1 MKMVFKQRPKE
12 SEFLIE
18 EGMGAE
24 TKYSKTQLSKVY
36 GKCSLEEFTCLHKG
50 ETPTD
55 ARLEPFAASS
65 LRELAYLFFF
75 TGQTEV

>member
-18 EGMGAE
+18 EGAE
-24 TKYSKTQLSKVY
+24 TKYSKTQLSRVY